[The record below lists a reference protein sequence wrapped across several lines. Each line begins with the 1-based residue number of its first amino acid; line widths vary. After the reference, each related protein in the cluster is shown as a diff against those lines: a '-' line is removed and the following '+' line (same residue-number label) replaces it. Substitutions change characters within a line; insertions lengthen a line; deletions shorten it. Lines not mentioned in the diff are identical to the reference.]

1 MKVILS
7 TFPDFVKEKHD
18 KIYKKSGAKIDIPSL
33 CSFDSRQLRLDG
45 GTDRM

>member
-18 KIYKKSGAKIDIPSL
+18 KIYKKSGAKIDIFPVL
-33 CSFDSRQLRLDG
+33 LDG